1 MSTFL
6 LYQSENREYHL
17 PPPTVF
23 IQNLQAKIR
32 KPFITYVLYVFFF
45 GLFSFFKLFLF
56 VWFLPDLTT
65 IKYEKLQFFLFP
77 KICISVQMTL
87 LSVFAAVSNAQE
99 DIENTPKHLTQSQFH
114 NSILTDCNADLIVFQ
129 IL

>member
-23 IQNLQAKIR
+23 IQNLQAKIQ

-45 GLFSFFKLFLF
+45 GLFSFFKLFLI

-77 KICISVQMTL
+77 KICISVQMT
-87 LSVFAAVSNAQE
+87 VFAAVSNAQ
-99 DIENTPKHLTQSQFH
+99 DIENTLKHITQSQFH
-114 NSILTDCNADLIVFQ
+114 NSILTDCNTDLIVFQ